1 MSMRD
6 DNPSTGSTGGGGLSG
21 SAGGGSGSMG
31 EGGVSGS
38 GSAGGL
44 SGSGGAGSAGGG
56 MSGPGSAGSTSGGGM
71 SGLSGVGGST
81 LGGTTGAGSTT
92 GSGLSGS
99 TGAGSTTGSGLSGST
114 GAGSTTGSG
123 LSGSTDSTGDD
134 FDLYDTSYYSR
145 QHTAYFPERASTG
158 GSYDQARSGYAL
170 GHRAASNPSY
180 AGRTYEEVEV
190 DLRREYG
197 GEEKASTFENV
208 RDYVRHGFEWK
219 TVLGGIAVAAGGWW
233 AGNKLYDVWSQ
244 MGTEEDQDCR
254 VYYEAHPARSTVSY
268 DQARTG
274 YTLGYTAARNPD
286 YTGRTFEDVEPHL
299 RGGYTGSRAGSY
311 DTLRDFTRRGYE
323 RGSAGGAFGGSGG

>member
-1 MSMRD
+1 
-6 DNPSTGSTGGGGLSG
+6 
-21 SAGGGSGSMG
+21 
-31 EGGVSGS
+31 V
-38 GSAGGL
+38 
-44 SGSGGAGSAGGG
+44 
-56 MSGPGSAGSTSGGGM
+56 
-71 SGLSGVGGST
+71 
-81 LGGTTGAGSTT
+81 
-92 GSGLSGS
+92 
-99 TGAGSTTGSGLSGST
+99 
-114 GAGSTTGSG
+114 GSG

-145 QHTAYFPERASTG
+145 HHTAYFPERASTG
-158 GSYDQARSGYAL
+158 GYDQARSGYAL

-254 VYYEAHPARSTVSY
+254 VYYEAHPARTTVSY

-323 RGSAGGAFGGSGG
+323 RGSSAGGTFGGSGN

>member
-6 DNPSTGSTGGGGLSG
+6 DNLGGTGSTGGGGLSG

-31 EGGVSGS
+31 EGGLSGS
-38 GSAGGL
+38 GST
-44 SGSGGAGSAGGG
+44 SGG
-56 MSGPGSAGSTSGGGM
+56 MSGSGSAGSTSGGGM
-71 SGLSGVGGST
+71 SGLSGVGGGT
-81 LGGTTGAGSTT
+81 LGGSTGSGSTT

-99 TGAGSTTGSGLSGST
+99 TSGSTLSDSGPGTMGGGSSSSTAGSTAGSTLSGST
-114 GAGSTTGSG
+114 G
-123 LSGSTDSTGDD
+123 STGTDD
-134 FDLYDTSYYSR
+134 FDQYDTSYYSR
-145 QHTAYFPERASTG
+145 HHTAYFPERASTG
-158 GSYDQARSGYAL
+158 GGYDQARSGYAL

-254 VYYEAHPARSTVSY
+254 TYYEAHPARTTVSY

-274 YTLGYTAARNPD
+274 YTLGYTAARNAD

-311 DTLRDFTRRGYE
+311 DALRDFTRRGYE
-323 RGSAGGAFGGSGG
+323 RGSTGGAFGGSGG

>member
-31 EGGVSGS
+31 EG
-38 GSAGGL
+38 L
-44 SGSGGAGSAGGG
+44 SGS
-56 MSGPGSAGSTSGGGM
+56 SAGSTSGGGM
-71 SGLSGVGGST
+71 SGLSGVGGGT
-81 LGGTTGAGSTT
+81 MGGGLSGSTGSGST
-92 GSGLSGS
+92 AGSGLSGS

-114 GAGSTTGSG
+114 GTGSTAGSG

-145 QHTAYFPERASTG
+145 HHTAYFPERASTG
-158 GSYDQARSGYAL
+158 GGYDQARSGYAL

-254 VYYEAHPARSTVSY
+254 VYYEAHPARTTVSY

-323 RGSAGGAFGGSGG
+323 RGSTGGAFGGSGG